1 LFSTAYSLGL
11 GDAGSDLRN
20 RGKVWRGHIHAGNL
34 SPLATSA
41 FRKAAALRQGG
52 SITRAVQDANDHDL
66 SFVVQIVDGVIARK
80 TDAQARRKIL
90 SR

>member
-1 LFSTAYSLGL
+1 MRVPILGT
-11 GDAGSDLRN
+11 GAKYGAGTFM
-20 RGKVWRGHIHAGNL
+20 
-34 SPLATSA
+34 LATSA